1 MKCMPCRCQPEE
13 HEHYQALEERLWNV
27 HHAGEPMPGAEEAF
41 GNDDDIIMDSSRRD
55 ISKNPKCPITGVE
68 VTPISS

>member
-1 MKCMPCRCQPEE
+1 
-13 HEHYQALEERLWNV
+13 
-27 HHAGEPMPGAEEAF
+27 MPGAEEAF
-41 GNDDDIIMDSSRRD
+41 GDDDDIIMDSSRRD